1 MSGSTNRYGGDYSLA
16 ELFRA
21 GISPLWAERF
31 LHEGRLAQR
40 VFDHYWMFHWA
51 EPRFSGSAGVV
62 QERFYNRFGKDAYFR
77 RIDRMKRYYD
87 KIVAPSTT
95 LCRKSIKPERAR
107 PGDISPGFLY
117 LTTVKRYDT

>member
-51 EPRFSGSAGVV
+51 APRFSGSSGFV
-62 QERFYNRFGKDAYFR
+62 QERFYNRFGKEAYYR

-87 KIVAPSTT
+87 KIVTPSTNPV
-95 LCRKSIKPERAR
+95 PE
-107 PGDISPGFLY
+107 IH
-117 LTTVKRYDT
+117 

>member
-21 GISPLWAERF
+21 GISPLEAERF

-51 EPRFSGSAGVV
+51 APRFSGSAGFV

-87 KIVAPSTT
+87 KIVAPSTN
-95 LCRKSIKPERAR
+95 LVPET
-107 PGDISPGFLY
+107 Y
-117 LTTVKRYDT
+117 